1 MDDPE
6 TPMTRKPSDSEPFS
20 GLAFKVMADQ
30 FLGTLTFVRV
40 YRCCN
45 ACQTGVACVRVHQ
58 CKGDA
63 RRFCSQCSCLG
74 LHQACSLDRREMH
87 SLDPSSPASRS
98 AAQLEKIIQ
107 LRA

>member
-45 ACQTGVACVRVHQ
+45 TCHADVGCVKMLHCSGDIQRSCSRQSHLCLARFRTGGRCTRWNHP
-58 CKGDA
+58 
-63 RRFCSQCSCLG
+63 FL
-74 LHQACSLDRREMH
+74 
-87 SLDPSSPASRS
+87 RS
-98 AAQLEKIIQ
+98 AAQLEQHIQ
-107 LRA
+107 L